1 MKCDTECYWVN
12 LRRIKE
18 AFPGKEELNQRETA
32 KYLGIFYTKI
42 KNHVKF
48 KNNKISIVDLA
59 KRLS

>member
-1 MKCDTECYWVN
+1 MKCDTDCYWVN

-32 KYLGIFYTKI
+32 RYVGNYYTKVTRHI
-42 KNHVKF
+42 KF
-48 KNNKISIVDLA
+48 KDNKISIVDLA